1 MEINQDTG
9 ARPARGGN
17 PVSRRWLLGVSAG
30 AFLAVGCTKESQD
43 SQVDLANRAK
53 AEDALR
59 NRAAVAGPSGVLGAN
74 FNEDPTRVDKAAL
87 DALGA
92 TWVRGFVLMK
102 TIKDG
107 TNPLE
112 QRAIRKLLELHGQGF
127 GTILALKFQFSK
139 KKQTVPSPT
148 GEEMKAELAAVDK
161 VLEAVLD
168 KVDILTVGNEPFL
181 ETHKEERLTKLNPFY
196 QEVAKHVIAYRE
208 KQFPDGCRTHLYMG
222 ALNHLDDPEMISAA
236 TREWIE
242 FVNDTPQLEG
252 LDIHPHVTS
261 AQAAQKY
268 LDYVR
273 HWLDD
278 DKKFLVTEFSLVN
291 HYANQM
297 TQNIPADFV
306 DAHEDELDT
315 ITRETKVWQ
324 LLKLAKEQR
333 FTQQQWN
340 DFLRMSPWFESR
352 KHFIRDEVR
361 KYRETNQLAVATYG
375 VVQGQAMVTDI
386 DKDKKPWM
394 LNSLYV
400 PLTVQYDEG
409 GELPHNYTVF
419 DDFTSLQRE
428 QDRLP
433 VKPTNAHM

>member
-1 MEINQDTG
+1 
-9 ARPARGGN
+9 
-17 PVSRRWLLGVSAG
+17 
-30 AFLAVGCTKESQD
+30 LAVGCTKESQG
-43 SQVDLANRAK
+43 SQADLAKKTK
-53 AEDALR
+53 AEDAPQ

-87 DALGA
+87 NALGA
-92 TWVRGFVLMK
+92 TWVRGFVLMD

-107 TNPLE
+107 MDPLQ
-112 QRAIRKLLELHGQGF
+112 QRAIRKLLELHEQGF

-139 KKQTVPSPT
+139 ENQTVPSPT

-161 VLEAVLD
+161 VLQTALD

-181 ETHKEERLTKLNPFY
+181 ETREEERLTKLNPFY
-196 QEVAKHVIAYRE
+196 QEMAKHVIAYRE

-222 ALNHLDDPEMISAA
+222 ALNHLDDPQMTSDA
-236 TREWIE
+236 TRDWIE
-242 FVNDTPQLEG
+242 FVNETPQLEG

-268 LDYVR
+268 LDYVLPR
-273 HWLDD
+273 LDD

-291 HYANQM
+291 HYEKQM
-297 TQNIPADFV
+297 ARTIPAGFV
-306 DAHEDELDT
+306 DAYEKDLD
-315 ITRETKVWQ
+315 ITRETMVWQ
-324 LLKLAKEQR
+324 LLKLAAEQP
-333 FTQQQWN
+333 FTQKQWN

-352 KHFIRDEVR
+352 KHFMRDEVR
-361 KYRETNQLAVATYG
+361 KYRETDQLAVATYG
-375 VVQGQAMVTDI
+375 VMQGKAMVTGI

-400 PLTVQYDEG
+400 PLTVQHDEG
-409 GELPHNYTVF
+409 GELPRNYTVF

-433 VKPTNAHM
+433 VHPTKARV

>member
-1 MEINQDTG
+1 MEINPNTG
-9 ARPARGGN
+9 ARPARGRT
-17 PVSRRWLLGVSAG
+17 PVSRRWLLGASAG
-30 AFLAVGCTKESQD
+30 AFLAVGCKNESQGSQAD
-43 SQVDLANRAK
+43 SAK
-53 AEDALR
+53 KTEAEDAPQ
-59 NRAAVAGPSGVLGAN
+59 NRAAVVGPSGVLGAN
-74 FNEDPTRVDKAAL
+74 FNEDPTRVDRDALNAL
-87 DALGA
+87 DA
-92 TWVRGFVLMK
+92 TWVRGFVPMD

-107 TNPLE
+107 TDPSR
-112 QRAIRKLLELHGQGF
+112 QRAIQNLLELREQGF

-139 KKQTVPSPT
+139 EDQTVPSPT
-148 GEEMKAELAAVDK
+148 GEEMKAELAAVDE
-161 VLEAVLD
+161 VLRTVLD

-181 ETHKEERLTKLNPFY
+181 ETHAEERLTKLNPFY
-196 QEVAKHVIAYRE
+196 QEVAKHVIAYR
-208 KQFPDGCRTHLYMG
+208 KKRFPDGCRTHLYMG
-222 ALNHLDDPEMISAA
+222 ALNHLDDPEMISDA
-236 TREWIE
+236 TRDWIE

-268 LDYVR
+268 LDYVLR
-273 HWLDD
+273 WLDD

-291 HYANQM
+291 HYEKQM
-297 TQNIPADFV
+297 TRNIPADFV
-306 DAHEDELDT
+306 DAYEKDLD

-324 LLKLAKEQR
+324 LLKLAAEQR

-340 DFLRMSPWFESR
+340 DFLRMSPWFESG
-352 KHFIRDEVR
+352 KHFMRDEVR
-361 KYRETNQLAVATYG
+361 KYRETGRLAVATYG
-375 VVQGQAMVTDI
+375 VVQQKAMVTGI

-400 PLTVQYDEG
+400 PLTVQHDEG

-433 VKPTNAHM
+433 VHPTKARV

>member
-9 ARPARGGN
+9 ARPAGEGK
-17 PVSRRWLLGVSAG
+17 PVTRRWLLGASAG
-30 AFLAVGCTKESQD
+30 AFLAVGCTKESQG
-43 SQVDLANRAK
+43 SQADLAKKTK
-53 AEDALR
+53 AEDAPL
-59 NRAAVAGPSGVLGAN
+59 NRVAAAGPSGVLGAN

-87 DALGA
+87 NALGA
-92 TWVRGFVLMK
+92 TWVRGFVPMG

-107 TNPLE
+107 TDPLE
-112 QRAIRKLLELHGQGF
+112 QRAIRKLLELHEEGF
-127 GTILALKFQFSK
+127 GTVLALKFQFSK
-139 KKQTVPSPT
+139 KDQTVPSPT

-161 VLEAVLD
+161 VLETVLD

-181 ETHKEERLTKLNPFY
+181 ETHQEERLTKLNPFY

-222 ALNHLDDPEMISAA
+222 ALNDLDDPEMISDA

-242 FVNDTPQLEG
+242 FVNETPQLEG

-261 AQAAQKY
+261 AEAAQKY
-268 LDYVR
+268 LDYLL

-278 DKKFLVTEFSLVN
+278 DKKFLVTEFSLVH

-297 TQNIPADFV
+297 TRNIPADFV
-306 DAHEDELDT
+306 DCYENELD

-324 LLKLAKEQR
+324 LLKLAADQR

-352 KHFIRDEVR
+352 KHFMRDQVR

-375 VVQGQAMVTDI
+375 VMQAKAMVTGI

-433 VKPTNAHM
+433 VHPR